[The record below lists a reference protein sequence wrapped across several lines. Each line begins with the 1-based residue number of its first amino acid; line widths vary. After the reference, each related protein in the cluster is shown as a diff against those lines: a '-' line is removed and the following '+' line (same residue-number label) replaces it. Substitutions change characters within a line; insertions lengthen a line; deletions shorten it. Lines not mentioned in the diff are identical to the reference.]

1 MQNCGERA
9 AGRGGDGG
17 AAAAGKKRR
26 CCWEDTAEENPP
38 ALGDAPDSGRDPPA
52 LGAMAE
58 EPALGVAAARSTAS
72 SPEKAAVSS
81 REPCEARLR
90 GAGFGND
97 AAAGIWG

>member
-1 MQNCGERA
+1 MANEQPVGEGKEEPPPLGRSVA
-9 AGRGGDGG
+9 RRPGIAPLLLGRRGGG
-17 AAAAGKKRR
+17 
-26 CCWEDTAEENPP
+26 
-38 ALGDAPDSGRDPPA
+38 DPPA

-58 EPALGVAAARSTAS
+58 EPALGVAAARSTASSPEKAVAS

>member
-72 SPEKAAVSS
+72 SPEKAVAS
-81 REPCEARLR
+81 
-90 GAGFGND
+90 
-97 AAAGIWG
+97 